1 MIGSR
6 ATSSRNSDKTRSAK
20 KRFQIDDEDR
30 TDQLVCERERWGRG
44 IDQSRRD
51 KMNKAAELQEPRTKG
66 VEMQCDMMIFLDPI
80 RTRGFRDVN
89 P

>member
-1 MIGSR
+1 
-6 ATSSRNSDKTRSAK
+6 
-20 KRFQIDDEDR
+20 
-30 TDQLVCERERWGRG
+30 
-44 IDQSRRD
+44 
-51 KMNKAAELQEPRTKG
+51 MNKAAELQEPRTKG